1 MPSFDGGDDLARVFC
16 PDKWLWVGIG
26 IGDEAV
32 DCVREFLERTKHAAL
47 EAPLGQEREQTFDS
61 IEPGCRGRSEV
72 EDKARVASEP
82 FQDFG
87 MLVRGVVV
95 DDDVDGQLR
104 RHSGVDEVQEADELL
119 MAMTLHALADDF
131 AFEHVEGS
139 EQGRGAMTFVV
150 MSHGD
155 GPPLLH
161 RQARL
166 GAVARLNLALLIYR
180 QNDGMVRR
188 IDIEADDVAQLGDE
202 LRIIG
207 QLELTHPVG
216 LQAMGAPDALDR
228 TDADPDRFGH
238 GRARPMGR
246 VRGRAS
252 QGQGH
257 HAFGNIWA
265 QWRDARRSRLV
276 APQPGSTVR
285 AKPLLPTPDDGLS
298 LSSPPHDLKAHE
310 VWLAPLQKYS
320 MTGSGDIQIFNKP
333 VYGTSYLAGGNIVEY
348 HATVL
353 SANAGAIDA
362 LSTDSAATPA
372 RNNLFIGNLRCAAQN
387 DVLVRNHHP
396 FPQY

>member
-1 MPSFDGGDDLARVFC
+1 
-16 PDKWLWVGIG
+16 
-26 IGDEAV
+26 
-32 DCVREFLERTKHAAL
+32 
-47 EAPLGQEREQTFDS
+47 
-61 IEPGCRGRSEV
+61 
-72 EDKARVASEP
+72 
-82 FQDFG
+82 

-119 MAMTLHALADDF
+119 MAMTLHALADDL

-150 MSHGD
+150 VGD
-155 GPPLLH
+155 GGGPPLLH
-161 RQARL
+161 RQTRL
-166 GAVARLNLALLIYR
+166 GAVARLNLALLIDR
-180 QNDGMVRR
+180 QYDGMVRR

-202 LRIIG
+202 LRVIG

-238 GRARPMGR
+238 GRAGPMGR

-257 HAFGNIWA
+257 HVFGNIWA

-276 APQPGSTVR
+276 APQPGSTLG

-298 LSSPPHDLKAHE
+298 LSGPPHDLGGA
-310 VWLAPLQKYS
+310 VPGGCQQDDLGPPDMLLRAVPVGDNCLQR
-320 MTGSGDIQIFNKP
+320 GS
-333 VYGTSYLAGGNIVEY
+333 VGGAQFDLGSFV
-348 HATVL
+348 H
-353 SANAGAIDA
+353 SP
-362 LSTDSAATPA
+362 DSHD
-372 RNNLFIGNLRCAAQN
+372 RVCRGIRKRIEKS
-387 DVLVRNHHP
+387 DLVH
-396 FPQY
+396 